1 MAGKD
6 IIMLTQEELKKLHII
21 RKALEGKIK
30 QVEAADMLSL
40 SDRQI
45 RRLTARVRQEG
56 DAGIAHKSRGRPSN
70 RRVDG
75 EIKGKA
81 IRLYRKKYAGFGPTL
96 AAEKLLEIHN
106 IKISDESLRK
116 WLIETGDI
124 RKRRRHKKHRQWRER
139 KAHFGEMLQIDGS
152 HHPWLEG
159 RCPEMVLMGCID
171 DATNKIFGRFYEYE
185 GTMPAMDCFKR
196 YAGLY
201 GLPISIYIDRH
212 TTYKSNAKPT
222 IEDDLLGRK
231 PQSQFERAMEEIGVE
246 VIHANSPQAKGRIER
261 LFRTLQDRLVKEM
274 RLKGI
279 KTIEEANLF
288 LTGYLKRHNERFSME
303 AREKEDLHRPLG
315 EGFNLDGVL
324 CIKTKRVL
332 RNDFTVAH
340 NKKLYQILEPAN
352 AKEVIVEE
360 RLNGRMFITHNN
372 RVLRFK
378 EIHSLPLKEKQK
390 PPKPLKIRKKYIPPK
405 NHPWRKYPVLSKPDI
420 SILVKTGHF

>member
-6 IIMLTQEELKKLHII
+6 IIIMTQEELKKLHII
-21 RKALEGKIK
+21 RKAIEGSIK
-30 QVEAADMLSL
+30 QIEAAKMLSL

-45 RRLTARVRQEG
+45 RRLTVRVRQEG
-56 DAGIAHKSRGRPSN
+56 DSGIAHKSRGKQSN
-70 RRVDG
+70 RRLPE
-75 EIKGKA
+75 EIRKK
-81 IRLYRKKYAGFGPTL
+81 IVRLYRQKYNDFGPTL
-96 AAEKLLEIHN
+96 LSEKLFKEED
-106 IKISDESLRK
+106 IKISDETIRL

-124 RKRRRHKKHRQWRER
+124 KKRRKHKKHRQGRER
-139 KAHFGEMLQIDGS
+139 KKYFGEMLQMDGS
-152 HHPWLEG
+152 HHNWLEG
-159 RCPEMVLMGCID
+159 RGPELVLMGCID

-196 YAGLY
+196 YVGLY
-201 GLPISIYIDRH
+201 GLTGSVYIDRH

-231 PQSQFERAMEEIGVE
+231 PMSQFERAMEELGVK

-279 KTIEEANLF
+279 KTTLEANLF
-288 LTGYLKRHNERFSME
+288 LEGYLKRHNERFSID
-303 AREKEDLHRPLG
+303 AAAKEDLHRPLPKD
-315 EGFNLDGVL
+315 FALDEVL
-324 CIKTKRVL
+324 CVKTRRAL

-352 AKEVIVEE
+352 TKEVMVEE
-360 RLNGRMFITHNN
+360 RIDGRMFITHNN
-372 RVLRFK
+372 RALGYK
-378 EIHSLPLKEKQK
+378 EIYSIPLKEKPKK
-390 PPKPLKIRKKYIPPK
+390 PFKMRKKYTPPK
-405 NHPWRKYPVLSKPDI
+405 DHPWRKYPVLPKPDI